1 MSRLSRS
8 TSLAV
13 PPSPS
18 ASSSSSSSVRC
29 LPFFTRSQTPLG
41 RLFGIC
47 LASGCVSLKCST
59 CHLVLHKRQTEG
71 GQVGFSVFVAFSISV
86 WLSLSLCFFASLS
99 LSLSAL
105 CQAGHD
111 CRCLWFGVE
120 FVAATATETVF
131 RTLPLHSLPLSLS
144 ALTCLACRV
153 RHMNINFEGN
163 YSSRWPNSELRL
175 NQSHLTAFAPRLT
188 RFSLISLSL
197 DFCWC
202 QSNIAYG

>member
-18 ASSSSSSSVRC
+18 PSSCSSVRC
-29 LPFFTRSQTPLG
+29 LPFFTRLQTPLG

-71 GQVGFSVFVAFSISV
+71 GGKWDFLFLWLSLSQSGS
-86 WLSLSLCFFASLS
+86 LSLSLCFFAS

-197 DFCWC
+197 SRLLLMPT
-202 QSNIAYG
+202 QYSI